1 MSAMSSANTIGIT
14 TAVMLSVSKP
24 TADSF
29 HAFFREW
36 VETNLVQSDG
46 DVVQGSLSEW
56 ISRGVSWATTEAV
69 VATADIQMVNAGVCH
84 VATATIPHN
93 DEWIELVFVGVAG
106 TWHFLPREVLENGK
120 IVAGSV
126 GISLA
131 VLSIVQ
137 ALYRAGRFLTRR

>member
-1 MSAMSSANTIGIT
+1 MFVQCKCQLLTSTHSNASA
-14 TAVMLSVSKP
+14 
-24 TADSF
+24 
-29 HAFFREW
+29 
-36 VETNLVQSDG
+36 Q
-46 DVVQGSLSEW
+46 
-56 ISRGVSWATTEAV
+56 
-69 VATADIQMVNAGVCH
+69 QMVNAGVCH